1 MYKYIAKYFLLEKV
15 FLFCRATALWSLGIG
30 AISFL
35 LVAYLCLFILPS
47 DATQSEVY
55 RILFVHVPS
64 AIFSELVY
72 IFMAINGFIYLVW
85 RTKISAIFLSSAINI
100 GLVFT
105 ALVLVTG
112 ALWGKPTWGTYWV
125 WDARITSTFVL
136 LIQYIGILALK
147 SSFNSKET
155 ADQIVSIVAIIG
167 AINIP
172 IIKFSVEWWNTLHQS
187 ASITFSGSS
196 IDAEMLYALPL
207 MILSFAFLAFF
218 IFSRNIQI
226 EILSRNLNTKKVREL
241 LNG

>member
-1 MYKYIAKYFLLEKV
+1 MY
-15 FLFCRATALWSLGIG
+15 
-30 AISFL
+30 
-35 LVAYLCLFILPS
+35 AYLFGLRMLLNLRYIEF
-47 DATQSEVY
+47 
-55 RILFVHVPS
+55 FVHVPS

-72 IFMAINGFIYLVW
+72 IFMAVNGFIYLVW

-105 ALVLVTG
+105 AIVLVTG
-112 ALWGKPTWGTYWV
+112 ALWGKPTWGTYCLGCANYLNICIV
-125 WDARITSTFVL
+125 NSIHR
-136 LIQYIGILALK
+136 ILALK

-196 IDAEMLYALPL
+196 IDAEMLYVTAYD
-207 MILSFAFLAFF
+207 F
-218 IFSRNIQI
+218 IFCSFGFLYFQ
-226 EILSRNLNTKKVREL
+226 SKYTD
-241 LNG
+241 